1 VSALPTAG
9 VDDLRFGPDGLLP
22 AVVQDERTREVLMVA
37 FMNREALDRTLE
49 TGQAWFWSRGRQ
61 ELWHKGATSGN
72 YLHVRQVRRNCED
85 NSLLLLAQ
93 PQGPTCHTG
102 ARSCYYRTLDGAP
115 SGAPVADGAPDS
127 APPAGTLDWLFAIL
141 ESRRGEAPEASY
153 TARLLSEGVDR
164 IGRKIGEE
172 AAEVIIAAKNRAP
185 DELAAETGDLWYHSL
200 VLLLEAG
207 MTPESVY
214 RVLRRRHRQKSD
226 STG

>member
-1 VSALPTAG
+1 MSSP
-9 VDDLRFGPDGLLP
+9 
-22 AVVQDERTREVLMVA
+22 
-37 FMNREALDRTLE
+37 
-49 TGQAWFWSRGRQ
+49 
-61 ELWHKGATSGN
+61 
-72 YLHVRQVRRNCED
+72 
-85 NSLLLLAQ
+85 
-93 PQGPTCHTG
+93 
-102 ARSCYYRTLDGAP
+102 DGAP
-115 SGAPVADGAPDS
+115 SS

-214 RVLRRRHRQKSD
+214 RVLRQRHRQKSD

>member
-1 VSALPTAG
+1 MSVLPAEG
-9 VDDLRFGPDGLLP
+9 VESLRFGPDGLLP

-37 FMNREALDRTLE
+37 FMNREALEKTLE

-72 YLHVRQVRRNCED
+72 YLNVRQVRRNCED
-85 NSLLLLAQ
+85 NSLLLLAE

-102 ARSCYYRTLDGAP
+102 ARTCYYRTLDGAP
-115 SGAPVADGAPDS
+115 VADGPEA
-127 APPAGTLDWLFAIL
+127 PAGTLDWLFAIL
-141 ESRRGEAPEASY
+141 ESRQGEAPESSY

-214 RVLRRRHRQKSD
+214 RVLRQRHRQKSD
-226 STG
+226 SAG

>member
-1 VSALPTAG
+1 MHWG
-9 VDDLRFGPDGLLP
+9 DNGLGP
-22 AVVQDERTREVLMVA
+22 AVAQDRRSGAVLMVA

-102 ARSCYYRTLDGAP
+102 ARSCYYR
-115 SGAPVADGAPDS
+115 
-127 APPAGTLDWLFAIL
+127 TLDWLFAIL

-214 RVLRRRHRQKSD
+214 RVLRQRHRQKSD